1 MLLPNP
7 LPCLTRVLLPGLI
20 EDRGAA
26 GTWKL
31 LLGMQTMN
39 GWTGPEYPNASTA
52 KGDFG
57 LTPAFFA
64 NCTTAAKIG
73 CLFRVDQDPNEHDDL
88 LAHAP
93 NASVAAMAAGLY
105 KHLQAHN
112 ATAFSPERG
121 PGEAFA
127 QTLLVPCKQAEKNGG
142 FYGPFLELKPS
153 STQLLNC

>member
-1 MLLPNP
+1 MFS
-7 LPCLTRVLLPGLI
+7 
-20 EDRGAA
+20 
-26 GTWKL
+26 
-31 LLGMQTMN
+31 
-39 GWTGPEYPNASTA
+39 PNASFNASST
-52 KGDFG
+52 G
-57 LTPAFFA
+57 
-64 NCTTAAKIG
+64 TTACAARP
-73 CLFRVDQDPNEHDDL
+73 CLFNIAKDPNEHDDL

-153 STQLLNC
+153 STQLSNC